1 MLQWQFGAFF
11 PAGVRWG
18 LLGAMS
24 RSRGAAIDLLFG
36 SSLVQNS
43 NAAACSLPPSTLMLG
58 AWGGGS
64 SSLFFLPSHSFPCAV
79 GGRRGAAKDLEG
91 SICLWRSLFM
101 LVGFFFPP
109 ADKRESK
116 LKNFAASVKA
126 PRGLQLGYSTLGASS
141 PAVPSSLRAR
151 RAGHSTV
158 HGCREQLVPGP
169 SKVQPRAHFK
179 GCRLC
184 SVLLH
189 SYVWVLGCGCQG
201 LEMVRLGSVL

>member
-1 MLQWQFGAFF
+1 
-11 PAGVRWG
+11 
-18 LLGAMS
+18 
-24 RSRGAAIDLLFG
+24 
-36 SSLVQNS
+36 
-43 NAAACSLPPSTLMLG
+43 
-58 AWGGGS
+58 
-64 SSLFFLPSHSFPCAV
+64 
-79 GGRRGAAKDLEG
+79 
-91 SICLWRSLFM
+91 M

-141 PAVPSSLRAR
+141 PAVPSLLRAR

-169 SKVQPRAHFK
+169 SKVQPRAHLK